1 MEIKEEKVTQT
12 VKTYS
17 FTEDEYHELIY
28 NQREYGYNKALE
40 YIGFCVSNY
49 KYKFSTLGGIT
60 QFIKDL
66 LDYLKNGSV
75 REWTCPECGTKHDR
89 DINAAINI
97 LNEGLRL
104 LNVA

>member
-1 MEIKEEKVTQT
+1 MEIKEEKDTQT
-12 VKTYS
+12 VKTYT

-28 NQREYGYNKALE
+28 KERKYGYTKAVE

-66 LDYLKNGSV
+66 LDYLKNGYRMNNMYDLSFN
-75 REWTCPECGTKHDR
+75 EWIKKNR
-89 DINAAINI
+89 
-97 LNEGLRL
+97 
-104 LNVA
+104 